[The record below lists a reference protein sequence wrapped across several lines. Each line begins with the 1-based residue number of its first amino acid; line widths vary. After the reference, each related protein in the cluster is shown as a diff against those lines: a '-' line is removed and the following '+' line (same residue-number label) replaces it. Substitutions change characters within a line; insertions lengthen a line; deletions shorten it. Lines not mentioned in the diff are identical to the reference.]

1 MTNPKQIVPSVTDPG
16 VEDTPAT
23 DDEKLVENINEDVD
37 PARLPKGETPELGV
51 DNIDDDQDELRE
63 ALKGDALGGT
73 AQVDNDALKQ
83 NAGG

>member
-1 MTNPKQIVPSVTDPG
+1 MTNTKQTDPGVDPG
-16 VEDTPAT
+16 VEDKPAT

-37 PARLPKGETPELGV
+37 PARVPQGETSEQGV

-73 AQVDNDALKQ
+73 TQVDNDASKQ
-83 NAGG
+83 NASG